1 MSLKS
6 FLLTLF
12 ALFTL
17 LHLTMC
23 LPTGPPSN
31 IPSTLSL
38 AWKEERQ
45 MGQGYVL
52 QCTVGRSASE
62 CQEQFDTYCDTNGLI
77 RNGATIA
84 QANGECSMCSSP
96 GLFLKPVS
104 SSFSI
109 SFLTILYV
117 ISHA

>member
-17 LHLTMC
+17 LNLTMS

-38 AWKEERQ
+38 TGMDERQ

-62 CQEQFDTYCDTNGLI
+62 CQEQFDTYCDTNGLV

-84 QANGECSMCSSP
+84 QANGECSMCSPPEHFIKACS
-96 GLFLKPVS
+96 LSL
-104 SSFSI
+104 
-109 SFLTILYV
+109 L
-117 ISHA
+117 H